1 MVKFVA
7 NWRKCVVS
15 SDVVNLTS
23 KKTVAMIP
31 VNDSFFTNPWLN
43 IKQLFSFL
51 LVYGNASYTLED
63 KSQIV
68 ELYN

>member
-15 SDVVNLTS
+15 SHVVNLTS

-31 VNDSFFTNPWLN
+31 VTDSFFTYP
-43 IKQLFSFL
+43 
-51 LVYGNASYTLED
+51 LV
-63 KSQIV
+63 KH
-68 ELYN
+68 

>member
-1 MVKFVA
+1 
-7 NWRKCVVS
+7 
-15 SDVVNLTS
+15 
-23 KKTVAMIP
+23 MIP

-51 LVYGNASYTLED
+51 LEYGDASYMLED

-68 ELYN
+68 GLYN